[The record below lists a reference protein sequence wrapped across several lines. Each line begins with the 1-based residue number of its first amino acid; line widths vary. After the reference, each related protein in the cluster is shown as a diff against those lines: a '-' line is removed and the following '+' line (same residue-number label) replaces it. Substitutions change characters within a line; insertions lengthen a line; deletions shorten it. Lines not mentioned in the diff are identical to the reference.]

1 MTAAPDPAA
10 DPEAERAE
18 RRRRRAVAFWS
29 AATVVCGALWIPTRN
44 GLFLVGA
51 LLYGA
56 TAVVLARR
64 LRGSAAGTSVS
75 SRASPPPSRPRSG
88 RRS

>member
-1 MTAAPDPAA
+1 MTAAPDPSSAV
-10 DPEAERAE
+10 ERAE
-18 RRRRRAVAFWS
+18 RRRRRAVAFWG

-64 LRGSAAGTSVS
+64 LRG
-75 SRASPPPSRPRSG
+75 
-88 RRS
+88 